1 MGRSVLLGLL
11 IGTLAMASFMVLVLT
26 ASGTSSPDPS
36 SLVDFVAIGFV
47 SVLLGGVPGT
57 LVGLVVGAVRTR
69 NRRPVLPHV
78 PPPPP
83 PLPPPAPAAVPDRW
97 AALVARAELAV
108 RRVHAVVATVPPS
121 AAREWM
127 VRIAAQFDG
136 ELGGVRRV
144 ADLGRALGADRDHPV
159 SARLHAVVRD
169 FTAFEDEV
177 GRVALQMFSRPSLD
191 AVRVHLEM
199 LERQLPHLSD

>member
-78 PPPPP
+78 PPP
-83 PLPPPAPAAVPDRW
+83 
-97 AALVARAELAV
+97 
-108 RRVHAVVATVPPS
+108 
-121 AAREWM
+121 
-127 VRIAAQFDG
+127 
-136 ELGGVRRV
+136 
-144 ADLGRALGADRDHPV
+144 
-159 SARLHAVVRD
+159 
-169 FTAFEDEV
+169 
-177 GRVALQMFSRPSLD
+177 
-191 AVRVHLEM
+191 
-199 LERQLPHLSD
+199 